1 MSAIAAIGKNFA
13 LWLGCGQQMKKYW
26 KRGEKKTE
34 RRIAA
39 VCTIK
44 KIRPGKNNSRDT
56 AEEPKEHELASGVC
70 IRKGEEQ
77 H

>member
-1 MSAIAAIGKNFA
+1 MSAIAASGKNFA

-44 KIRPGKNNSRDT
+44 KIRAGKNNSRDT
-56 AEEPKEHELASGVC
+56 TEEPS
-70 IRKGEEQ
+70 
-77 H
+77 